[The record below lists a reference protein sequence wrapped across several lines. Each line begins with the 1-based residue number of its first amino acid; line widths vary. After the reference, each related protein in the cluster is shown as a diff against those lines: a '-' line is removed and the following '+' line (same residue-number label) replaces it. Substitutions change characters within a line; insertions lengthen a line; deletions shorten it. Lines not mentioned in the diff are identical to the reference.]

1 MTLMLLPIHVI
12 IHHSARHLESL
23 FYHVICRDAWIQR
36 QIIINLRLCVHKYGT
51 SVLPMESVQ
60 NGPNGPKFASPQ
72 GTTYERARPIL
83 AWLRQAGMC
92 SSHRRD
98 VVG

>member
-1 MTLMLLPIHVI
+1 MLLPIHVI

-36 QIIINLRLCVHKYGT
+36 QIIINLQLCVHKNGT
-51 SVLPMESVQ
+51 SVLPMELFQ
-60 NGPNGPKFASPQ
+60 NGPKFASPQ
-72 GTTYERARPIL
+72 GTTVLVGRARPIL